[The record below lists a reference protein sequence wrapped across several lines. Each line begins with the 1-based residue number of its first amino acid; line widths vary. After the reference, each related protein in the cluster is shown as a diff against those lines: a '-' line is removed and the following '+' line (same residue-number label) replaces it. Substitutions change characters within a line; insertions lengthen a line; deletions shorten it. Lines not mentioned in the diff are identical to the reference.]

1 MRLQNTTVLV
11 PGASRPIGRA
21 IARKFA
27 ANGANLILPWFDWPE
42 SVDEMNREFHS
53 MGEKLYSTQCDLR
66 DISDVNRLCE
76 NIAKRFG
83 SLNYLINN
91 IERGGMPVVHGTYD
105 HEHNRE
111 QWQLEYDTTV
121 KAKWNLYHCAKDLLT
136 GSTEGAVINI
146 SSIAA
151 ITGRSGPTACF
162 FSDGYSSANR
172 AIQTLTETW
181 AREAAPDIRVN
192 EVMLGLINGRH
203 GENTRGWSTL
213 SADEKQQLLSHTLV
227 DRMGSPE
234 DVADLVYFLAVEA
247 TFMTGSVVR
256 LDGGYTLGGNR
267 VPPLPQGIL

>member
-1 MRLQNTTVLV
+1 
-11 PGASRPIGRA
+11 
-21 IARKFA
+21 
-27 ANGANLILPWFDWPE
+27 
-42 SVDEMNREFHS
+42 

-213 SADEKQQLLSHTLV
+213 SAAEKQQLLSHTLV